1 MRRKIMPRDRS
12 WDDDGIHPTK
22 GPNRPEAF
30 LRSNFKLSAPGTSF
44 KTVKAKFPP
53 KTIEAEAEKAGV
65 SVQIEDEDP
74 WLKVTI
80 VSKKAA
86 A

>member
-1 MRRKIMPRDRS
+1 MPRDRS

-30 LRSNFKLSAPGTSF
+30 LRSNFKLSAPGASF
-44 KTVKAKFPP
+44 KTVKAKFSP
-53 KTIEAEAEKAGV
+53 KMIQAEAEKAGWIIRIDD
-65 SVQIEDEDP
+65 QDP

-80 VSKKAA
+80 ISKKAA